1 MAEISFLELETGPN
15 PTYSVIW
22 MHGLGAD
29 GSDFEPIVPELGLPE
44 SPAVRFVFPNAP
56 DRPVTC
62 NGGYVMP
69 AWYDIISLQPESR
82 EIDEA
87 GLVESMSII
96 RQFIAREAERGIPSH
111 RVFLAGFSQGG
122 AVAYSTALT
131 HPEPLAGVI
140 ALSTYIPS
148 ARLITRSLSAANC
161 HLPIFA
167 AHGLEDSVVSLAL
180 GEQAV
185 KLIETYGYLPQWQT
199 YSMEHEVCVE
209 EIAAI
214 GQWLRLRIAPH
225 EGQPTAAR
233 TILQPYSTVPAYL
246 TKDGSEIRE
255 LMHPSVHGNQAQS
268 LAEATILPGTR
279 TQLHRHLKTE
289 EIYHVNA
296 GTGVMTLGTQQF
308 QVEVGDT
315 VLIPPRTPHCIE
327 ALGDTPRRIMCCC
340 SPAYDHADTE
350 LLGS

>member
-1 MAEISFLELETGPN
+1 MAEITFLELETGPN

-56 DRPVTC
+56 LRPVTC

-69 AWYDIISLQPESR
+69 AWYDIISLAPASR

-96 RQFIAREAERGIPSH
+96 RQFIAREAERGIPSD
-111 RVFLAGFSQGG
+111 RIFLAGFSQGG

-131 HPEPLAGVI
+131 HPARLAGAI

-148 ARLITRSLSAANC
+148 ARLITRNLSSANS

-167 AHGLEDSVVSLAL
+167 AHGLDDSVVSLAL
-180 GEQAV
+180 GEQAI
-185 KLIETYGYLPQWQT
+185 KLIETFGYLPQWHT
-199 YSMEHEVCVE
+199 YPMEHEVCAE
-209 EIAAI
+209 EIADI
-214 GQWLRLRIAPH
+214 GAWLRQQIACQEAPPS
-225 EGQPTAAR
+225 EGKTV
-233 TILQPYSTVPAYL
+233 LQPYSTVPAYV

-255 LMHPSVHGNQAQS
+255 LMHPNVHGNQAQS
-268 LAEATILPGTR
+268 LAEATVPTGTR
-279 TQLHRHLKTE
+279 THLHRHLKTE
-289 EIYHVNA
+289 EIYHVTA
-296 GTGVMTLGTQQF
+296 GTGLMTLGTQEF
-308 QVEVGDT
+308 PVEAGDT
-315 VLIPPRTPHCIE
+315 VLIPPGTPHCIE
-327 ALGDTPRRIMCCC
+327 ALGNTPLRILCCC
-340 SPAYDHADTE
+340 SPAYDHTDTE